1 MNVTQ
6 RHRGPDEEDIYTEG
20 SVGLGHTRLSIIDLA
35 DGQQPMSSADGKTTI
50 VFNGEIYNFIALR
63 DDLIAR
69 GHQFRTH
76 SDTEVILAS
85 YREYGEACVDRLRGM
100 FAFAIWDAN
109 RKTLFLARDRLGIK
123 PLFYA
128 ETRTGQFI
136 FGSELKSITA
146 HPELSRQVD
155 PRSIE
160 DYFTLGYVPEP
171 RTIYEHAFKLS
182 PGHTLTVESETK
194 QLQLRQ
200 YWDVPTREISPMS
213 TDDACA
219 RLLDLMTEAV
229 DIRQIS
235 EVPLGAFL
243 SGGVDSSSVVA
254 IMASGRDTP
263 VTTCSMAFDEP
274 QYNEADFARSVAER
288 YGTNHHE
295 EEVSAKD
302 FDLLDEL
309 GRIYDEPYADSSAI
323 PTYRVCELARRHV
336 TVALSGDGGDE
347 VLAGY
352 RRYRW
357 HMNEETVRRRLPSSI
372 REPLFGALAAVYP
385 KADWAPRFLRAKT
398 TLQGLSRNSVDAYLH
413 SVSLIRPPQ
422 RAALFSDDLR
432 RQLQGYRSSEVF
444 ATHAANYQ
452 GDDPLKLIQYLDLKT
467 YLVGDI
473 LTKVDRASMAHSL
486 EVRVPLLDHR
496 FLEWAM
502 TIPSNLNLHRG
513 EGKYIL
519 KKAMEPLLPSDVL
532 YRTKMGFSVPISEW
546 FRTSLKERIREVATS
561 EAMLE
566 SGYFNMEH
574 IGWMVDQHQRGL
586 AEFGTPLWT
595 LLMFDGFLRR
605 ETN

>member
-85 YREYGEACVDRLRGM
+85 YREYGEACVDKLRGM

-182 PGHTLTVESETK
+182 PGHTLTVEFETK

-200 YWDVPTREISPMS
+200 YWDVPTREINPMS
-213 TDDACA
+213 ADDACA
-219 RLLDLMTEAV
+219 RLLELMTEAV

-254 IMASGRDTP
+254 IMANGRDTP

-546 FRTSLKERIREVATS
+546 FRTTLKERIREVATS

-574 IGWMVDQHQRGL
+574 IAWMVDQHQRGL

-605 ETN
+605 EMT